1 MSTAGPLV
9 ALVAA
14 AYLAGSVPVANLV
27 ARRRSSTDLRTVG
40 DRNPGYWN
48 AKSQLGARAA
58 APVLVG
64 DVVKAALPVLAA
76 RALGL
81 PWWAWYVVA
90 LAGMVGHAWPVFAR
104 FRGGRSVLAWV
115 GGTVVVAPVSAALAI
130 ALLGATWLARL
141 GFVRAVRIAVVAFPF
156 IQFAV
161 EDRWRTAASGA
172 LMTFVG
178 LRFATA
184 ALADRRRA
192 QA

>member
-64 DVVKAALPVLAA
+64 DVVKSALPVLAA
-76 RALGL
+76 RAIGL

-115 GGTVVVAPVSAALAI
+115 GGTVVVAPVAAALAI
-130 ALLGATWLARL
+130 ALLGAAWLARL

-156 IQFAV
+156 IQIAV

>member
-1 MSTAGPLV
+1 MSTAGPFV
-9 ALVAA
+9 AIVVA

-27 ARRRSSTDLRTVG
+27 AARRSSADLRTVG

-76 RALGL
+76 RVVGL
-81 PWWAWYVVA
+81 PWWAWYAVA

-115 GGTVVVAPVSAALAI
+115 GGTVVVAPASAGLAI
-130 ALLGATWLARL
+130 ALLGAAWLARL
-141 GFVRAVRIAVVAFPF
+141 GFVRAVRITVVAFPF
-156 IQFAV
+156 IQLVV
-161 EDRWRTAASGA
+161 EDRWRTAASGV

-178 LRFATA
+178 MRFAAA
-184 ALADRRRA
+184 ALAERRA
-192 QA
+192 GQA

>member
-14 AYLAGSVPVANLV
+14 AYLAGSVPVANIV
-27 ARRRSSTDLRTVG
+27 ARSRAAGDLRTVG
-40 DRNPGYWN
+40 DRNPGFWN
-48 AKSQLGARAA
+48 AKAQLGARAA
-58 APVLVG
+58 VPVLVG

-90 LAGMVGHAWPVFAR
+90 LAGMVGHAWPVFAQ

-115 GGTVVVAPVSAALAI
+115 GGTLVVAPVPTALAI
-130 ALLGATWLARL
+130 TLLGAAWMGRL
-141 GFVRAVRIAVVAFPF
+141 GFVRAVRIAVVALPF
-156 IQFAV
+156 LQLVV
-161 EDRWRTAASGA
+161 EDQWRTAASGV

-178 LRFATA
+178 MRFATA
-184 ALADRRRA
+184 ARADRRRA

>member
-14 AYLAGSVPVANLV
+14 AYLAGSVPVANIV
-27 ARRRSSTDLRTVG
+27 ARSRAAGDLRTVG
-40 DRNPGYWN
+40 DRNPGFWN
-48 AKSQLGARAA
+48 AKAQLGARAA
-58 APVLVG
+58 VPVLVG

-90 LAGMVGHAWPVFAR
+90 LAGMVGHAWPVFAQ

-115 GGTVVVAPVSAALAI
+115 GGTLVVAPVPTALAI
-130 ALLGATWLARL
+130 TLLGAAWMGRL
-141 GFVRAVRIAVVAFPF
+141 GFVRAARIAVVALPF
-156 IQFAV
+156 LQLVV
-161 EDRWRTAASGA
+161 EDQWRTAASGV

-178 LRFATA
+178 MRFATA
-184 ALADRRRA
+184 ARADRRRA

>member
-14 AYLAGSVPVANLV
+14 AYLAGSVPVANIV
-27 ARRRSSTDLRTVG
+27 ARSRAASDLRTVG
-40 DRNPGYWN
+40 DRNPGFWN
-48 AKSQLGARAA
+48 AKAQLGARAA
-58 APVLVG
+58 VPVLVG

-90 LAGMVGHAWPVFAR
+90 LAGMVGHAWPVFAQ

-115 GGTVVVAPVSAALAI
+115 GGTLVVAPVPTALAI
-130 ALLGATWLARL
+130 TLLGAAWMGRL
-141 GFVRAVRIAVVAFPF
+141 GFVRAVRIAVVALPF
-156 IQFAV
+156 LQLVV
-161 EDRWRTAASGA
+161 EDQWRTAASGV

-178 LRFATA
+178 MRFATA
-184 ALADRRRA
+184 ARADRRRA